1 MCTHRRIAAIV
12 ALVLVAAA
20 CAGPEPK
27 EDLLRVHQRLA
38 ACDAQFDPLVGV
50 ATRPEFERRYGK
62 PDERVKD
69 GERET
74 WKYVGAR
81 REGHEELP
89 CDRLTLN
96 FDAAGVLESWHAFV
110 R

>member
-1 MCTHRRIAAIV
+1 MRTHRRIAAIA
-12 ALVLVAAA
+12 ALVLAAGA
-20 CAGPEPK
+20 CSSPDPK
-27 EDLLRVHQRLA
+27 ESLVRVHERLA
-38 ACDAQFDPLVGV
+38 ACDAQYDPLVGV
-50 ATRPEFERRYGK
+50 AKRSEFERRYGK
-62 PDERVKD
+62 PDERTTD
-69 GERET
+69 GARET

-89 CDRLTLN
+89 CDRLTLH

>member
-1 MCTHRRIAAIV
+1 
-12 ALVLVAAA
+12 
-20 CAGPEPK
+20 
-27 EDLLRVHQRLA
+27 VHERLA
-38 ACDAQFDPLVGV
+38 ACDAKFDPLVGV
-50 ATRPEFERRYGK
+50 ATRPEFERRYGQ
-62 PDERVKD
+62 PDERTTD
-69 GERET
+69 GARET

-89 CDRLTLN
+89 CDRLTLH